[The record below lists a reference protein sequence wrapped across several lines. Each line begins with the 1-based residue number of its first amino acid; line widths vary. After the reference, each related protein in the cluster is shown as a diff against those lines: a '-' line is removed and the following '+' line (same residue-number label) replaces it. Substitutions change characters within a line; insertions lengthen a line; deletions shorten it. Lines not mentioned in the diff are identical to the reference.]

1 MANEQSLTQTTEIL
15 IYFLL
20 AIIVLTF
27 SSFLIIRLRNS
38 LCKKVQSELAFQ
50 HRRINDT
57 FTAADGFNV
66 EIMNPIFNLDNANN
80 DAEERIEL
88 ESEFSTG
95 SFIVSVFTK
104 LKTYYLI
111 LSLSNLEHYKLQ

>member
-1 MANEQSLTQTTEIL
+1 M
-15 IYFLL
+15 
-20 AIIVLTF
+20 
-27 SSFLIIRLRNS
+27 
-38 LCKKVQSELAFQ
+38 AFQ
-50 HRRINDT
+50 HQRINDT

-95 SFIVSVFTK
+95 SFIVSVKTVFTK
-104 LKTYYLI
+104 LI
-111 LSLSNLEHYKLQ
+111 FF